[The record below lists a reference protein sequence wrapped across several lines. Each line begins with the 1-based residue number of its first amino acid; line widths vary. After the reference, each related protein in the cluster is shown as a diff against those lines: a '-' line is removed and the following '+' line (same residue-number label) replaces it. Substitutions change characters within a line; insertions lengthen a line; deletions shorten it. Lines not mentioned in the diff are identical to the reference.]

1 MTRSYFSAASAWRK
15 RWISRQL
22 SREKR
27 RFRQRR
33 SENGIARRT
42 PSTSS
47 TRSVKLS
54 STSQSIWASGW
65 RRQISA
71 MAGMLWTTSPSDD
84 TRTIKI
90 FCTLDTVGAVGL
102 DGAWTIL
109 RWAEFTAGAWLSGW
123 FLLALG
129 GCLLAPADGFWVCRG
144 GWSWVDG
151 RVHGVFGLSGRGQ
164 CRVAA
169 FGLGGL
175 RELAVFFITISH
187 CAWRHVVSLSKA
199 TKKRSK
205 ESAFQQSAS

>member
-1 MTRSYFSAASAWRK
+1 
-15 RWISRQL
+15 
-22 SREKR
+22 
-27 RFRQRR
+27 
-33 SENGIARRT
+33 
-42 PSTSS
+42 
-47 TRSVKLS
+47 
-54 STSQSIWASGW
+54 
-65 RRQISA
+65 

-109 RWAEFTAGAWLSGW
+109 RWAEFTAGARVSGW

-169 FGLGGL
+169 FRLSGLLESDFLLSLLATVRGGTSFL
-175 RELAVFFITISH
+175 CPKRQRNEAKKALFNHRLVQYPLNRFNNYLAVN
-187 CAWRHVVSLSKA
+187 KA
-199 TKKRSK
+199 PG
-205 ESAFQQSAS
+205 A